1 MVPSRSGVF
10 LFKKPTYYSHVL
22 FNKEPVTRHN
32 LLFSKGKLLDSSMK
46 RQTCVIQ
53 TQECSCLFLC
63 TCVAILATIRVH
75 VGMERGAC
83 FGLSEGF
90 KAIVSRRD
98 LGVKQSSLHKH
109 CRWHI
114 TLHTMRDLFPPS
126 QLACNV
132 IWWRY
137 WFYFC
142 TSLIFDIQL
151 IASCRVAYSYVSRI
165 LSLYMTRLRVI
176 YMTWCDYA

>member
-1 MVPSRSGVF
+1 M
-10 LFKKPTYYSHVL
+10 
-22 FNKEPVTRHN
+22 
-32 LLFSKGKLLDSSMK
+32 
-46 RQTCVIQ
+46 
-53 TQECSCLFLC
+53 
-63 TCVAILATIRVH
+63 
-75 VGMERGAC
+75 
-83 FGLSEGF
+83 SEGF
-90 KAIVSRRD
+90 KAISSLRD
-98 LGVKQSSLHKH
+98 CEVKQSSLHKH

-176 YMTWCDYA
+176 YMTWLRVMLVEHYSQTLFCIPSLVKAGHRDGAAKFFFSLSTRDRITAQKLGLGQVELVCLMNV